1 MDIVRLERTGLK
13 VSRICLCTMTFGIS
27 ALGVREE
34 PRRAILETMPELL
47 RDRRLLLMLDNC
59 EHVVEACA
67 QLAEALLHSCPL
79 VSVLATSRGFLQH
92 RRRECLACPH
102 A

>member
-1 MDIVRLERTGLK
+1 
-13 VSRICLCTMTFGIS
+13 
-27 ALGVREE
+27 
-34 PRRAILETMPELL
+34 MPELL

-102 A
+102 ALDAFRLQVDGLDPPIRCHRPHRVAWAALYTHLYHIDID